1 MKLTLIRFRIF
12 SPKLIIRGGNT
23 MKSEENDM
31 VTVKKMCINFAVIA
45 GVLVALVFVSISLA
59 G

>member
-1 MKLTLIRFRIF
+1 
-12 SPKLIIRGGNT
+12 
-23 MKSEENDM
+23 MKSEEKDM

-45 GVLVALVFVSISLA
+45 GVLLGLVFVSISLA

>member
-1 MKLTLIRFRIF
+1 
-12 SPKLIIRGGNT
+12 